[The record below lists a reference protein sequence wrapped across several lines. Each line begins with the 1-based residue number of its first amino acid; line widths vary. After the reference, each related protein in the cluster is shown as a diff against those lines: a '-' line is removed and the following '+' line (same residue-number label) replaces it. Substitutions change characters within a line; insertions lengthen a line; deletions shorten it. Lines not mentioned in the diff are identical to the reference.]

1 MPLWLRNR
9 LLNNLPVLD
18 LCQLEKSPVSRNVDV
33 NAIWDMRVK
42 TEKVKSWKPNWY
54 PRCGNEAYT
63 WHMMYK
69 MIESDFQVDVGLLKS
84 RPYGH
89 YDPGEDIKSAIQGIN
104 ESSQPKQLY
113 LFEIMSEILSTSSLV
128 DHKRV
133 IHKMISIQG
142 DLILSNLLSDKSGS
156 ITEYNQSV
164 WTQQAIPLAVQKC
177 AALPHYKIRSGFSFE
192 EYSEYPGIIHLT
204 PQRLLSMADGQDRLQ
219 LLSFLAR
226 DPNLQPSSVSV
237 PISLISESILP
248 KLNVEKFAS
257 VPFPT
262 DKAPYSS
269 FLSHLLRKVVI
280 LRLQCDKYADV
291 GILVRMI
298 KAATADGDG
307 SLLKH
312 LFCVIPDVYI
322 DVVQPFLSLYSLK
335 NFCQLTIMIE
345 PDHEV
350 NTVNV
355 DELLQGFMTIP
366 CLSTQKLIICSRQGI
381 CPLDTQFEYFRNLKC
396 PTCEG
401 SKLGKSVLVPSCATE
416 HKLLRFIPA
425 MKSASTSALSLLLRA
440 PVIRLKEIAL
450 VLFPQC
456 YEHLHSLSTHP
467 DIQVQKLIIDIDL
480 ASSVDAVIIQ
490 ADIVSLLT
498 MHSLRKICIYGTSS
512 NTTKLNDGLVQGLR
526 QRTQSGLP
534 PLTKIEL
541 RSAEK
546 YKKQNFKILCDTIF
560 SLPQLENL
568 KVVLGGKL
576 AKMQQFAEVLYRSWV
591 SNSSKVQLKSLSLQT
606 HETKHVP
613 LSLVTQNLSFTS
625 DEMDSEKYVYTI
637 YI

>member
-9 LLNNLPVLD
+9 LLNNLPALD
-18 LCQLEKSPVSRNVDV
+18 LCQLEKSPVSRNVDM
-33 NAIWDMRVK
+33 NTIWTMRVK
-42 TEKVKSWKPNWY
+42 VEKVKSWKPNWY

-69 MIESDFQVDVGLLKS
+69 MIESDFQVDVGLLQS

-89 YDPGEDIKSAIQGIN
+89 YDPGEDIQSAMQGVD
-104 ESSQPKQLY
+104 ESTQPKQLY
-113 LFEIMSEILSTSSLV
+113 LFEIISEILSTSSHA
-128 DHKRV
+128 DHKKV
-133 IHKMISIQG
+133 LHKMISIQG
-142 DLILSNLLSDKSGS
+142 DLMLSNLLSDKSGS
-156 ITEYNQSV
+156 ITEYDQTV
-164 WTQQAIPLAVQKC
+164 WTQQAIPLAVEEC
-177 AALPHYKIRSGFSFE
+177 TTLPHYRIRSGFSFE
-192 EYSEYPGIIHLT
+192 EYSEYPGTIQLT
-204 PQRLLSMADGQDRLQ
+204 PHRLLSMADGQDLLQ

-226 DPNLQPSSVSV
+226 DPNLQPSSASV
-237 PISLISESILP
+237 PISLISQSILP

-257 VPFPT
+257 VLLPS

-269 FLSHLLRKVVI
+269 FFTHLLRKVVV
-280 LRLQCDKYADV
+280 LRLQCDNYANI

-298 KAATADGDG
+298 KAATADGDS

-345 PDHEV
+345 PDCEM

-381 CPLDTQFEYFRNLKC
+381 CPPEPQFEFFRDLKH
-396 PTCEG
+396 PTSEG
-401 SKLGKSVLVPSCATE
+401 CKLGKVPSCATE
-416 HKLLRFIPA
+416 HKLLRFFPA
-425 MKSASTSALSLLLRA
+425 MKSTSTSALSLLLQA
-440 PVIRLKEIAL
+440 PIIRLKEVAL

-456 YEHLHSLSTHP
+456 YEHLHSLATHP
-467 DIQVQKLIIDIDL
+467 DIQMQKLIIDIHFG
-480 ASSVDAVIIQ
+480 SSIDAGITQ

-512 NTTKLNDGLVQGLR
+512 STTKLNDGLVQGLR
-526 QRTQSGLP
+526 QRTRSGLP
-534 PLTKIEL
+534 PLTKIAL
-541 RSAEK
+541 RSAEI
-546 YKKQNFKILCDTIF
+546 YKKQDFKILCDVVF

-568 KVVLGGKL
+568 KVALGGKL
-576 AKMQQFAEVLYRSWV
+576 AKMQQFDEVIYHSWV
-591 SNSSKVQLKSLSLQT
+591 SNSSKVQLKSLSLQMRENQ
-606 HETKHVP
+606 HAP

-625 DEMDSEKYVYTI
+625 DDTDSEKYVYTI